1 MGGSEGCDN
10 SVQEHT
16 LSLSLSQ
23 TPHCRQWVKSGGKRK
38 GSERERKGK
47 RKGREREGKERE
59 GKGKDKGKGGENAKG
74 QRVLERR
81 KQKLWKTKENRVREK
96 EKAENKRK
104 QPMVQKSTVCVEL
117 SIAQSLALSTE
128 PRTAQST
135 QIPNDP
141 CQQREHRLAFLLCV
155 CSDCCVRRVEWTN
168 EIGEKRDV
176 VKVRMYSPE
185 ESSRET
191 IEGGS

>member
-1 MGGSEGCDN
+1 MG
-10 SVQEHT
+10 QEQSDTTKRRGRRIKLGVFCGGIGRMRQQCAGTHT
-16 LSLSLSQ
+16 LSLSQ

-38 GSERERKGK
+38 GSEKERKGK
-47 RKGREREGKERE
+47 RKVREREGKARQ
-59 GKGKDKGKGGENAKG
+59 GKGKDKGKGGGNAKG

-141 CQQREHRLAFLLCV
+141 CQCNTTAGTPSCFLSLCLL
-155 CSDCCVRRVEWTN
+155 
-168 EIGEKRDV
+168 
-176 VKVRMYSPE
+176 
-185 ESSRET
+185 
-191 IEGGS
+191 